1 LGSFQFKLP
10 PNKNSLNLKT
20 RTKLK
25 KLKFNPVLV
34 QITQSTWVTRQ
45 DHGFNHGSSVGA
57 AGSPKALCVL
67 YVFIQKIG
75 KEKENSGKRKRYRL
89 LFFGSLSKKR
99 KEKKE
104 REKKE

>member
-1 LGSFQFKLP
+1 VLWGHSSLKLP

-57 AGSPKALCVL
+57 AGSPKALCVK
-67 YVFIQKIG
+67 IQA
-75 KEKENSGKRKRYRL
+75 
-89 LFFGSLSKKR
+89 
-99 KEKKE
+99 
-104 REKKE
+104 REKDTACYFLGH